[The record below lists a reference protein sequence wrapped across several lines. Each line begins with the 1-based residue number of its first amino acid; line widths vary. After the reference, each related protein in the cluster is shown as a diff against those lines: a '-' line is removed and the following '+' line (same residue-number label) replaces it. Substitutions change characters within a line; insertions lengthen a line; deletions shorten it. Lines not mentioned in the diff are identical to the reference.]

1 MSDSGGL
8 DAATVNLAISL
19 AVGLAG
25 DVVDGPVDA
34 LVDAPVDAL
43 VDALDQVPFGG
54 LDEARRVVPDW

>member
-34 LVDAPVDAL
+34 LVDA
-43 VDALDQVPFGG
+43 LDQVPFGG

>member
-34 LVDAPVDAL
+34 PVDAL

-54 LDEARRVVPDW
+54 LGEARRVVPDW